1 MRDLEENSR
10 NIANRNK
17 RDRGLDEPTVRR
29 RGPSPHA
36 VSRRR
41 NEEDDYEERESR
53 YSRASLENDDEDTF
67 EQQLRRRTTT
77 RNQYQD
83 DFDDEEELR
92 IQRAPLL
99 VRLFAWIAVLI
110 IFFACGYVGA
120 NYFFSW
126 ADKRNDGIRI
136 GNVVGSGTEVT
147 QIAKEKPSPVINA
160 KSASYTIYIP
170 EDGKFTSRT
179 TDIKKGQRE
188 EDATQIVSMY
198 IDVLKENNIFNND
211 VRLLNV
217 FTSGDWM
224 YIDMTPALQASLKK
238 LSKKDAAFALTGLL
252 KTVSSNFPPV
262 KKIKFYIDGK
272 EATDKT
278 PVDLTQPWEAL
289 K

>member
-10 NIANRNK
+10 NIANKNK

-53 YSRASLENDDEDTF
+53 YSRASLEDDDEDTF

-83 DFDDEEELR
+83 DFDDEEELH

-120 NYFFSW
+120 NYFF
-126 ADKRNDGIRI
+126 
-136 GNVVGSGTEVT
+136 
-147 QIAKEKPSPVINA
+147 
-160 KSASYTIYIP
+160 
-170 EDGKFTSRT
+170 
-179 TDIKKGQRE
+179 
-188 EDATQIVSMY
+188 
-198 IDVLKENNIFNND
+198 
-211 VRLLNV
+211 
-217 FTSGDWM
+217 
-224 YIDMTPALQASLKK
+224 
-238 LSKKDAAFALTGLL
+238 
-252 KTVSSNFPPV
+252 
-262 KKIKFYIDGK
+262 
-272 EATDKT
+272 
-278 PVDLTQPWEAL
+278 
-289 K
+289 